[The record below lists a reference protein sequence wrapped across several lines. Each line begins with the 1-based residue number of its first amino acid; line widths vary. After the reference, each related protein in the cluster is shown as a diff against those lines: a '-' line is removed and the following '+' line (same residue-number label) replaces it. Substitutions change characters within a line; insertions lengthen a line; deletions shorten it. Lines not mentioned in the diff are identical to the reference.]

1 MADTFGVDVDD
12 RSWSLTTGPLLI
24 ERRTPIRTVVELA
37 DQNAQQEIWH
47 VDGRLHREDGPA
59 LVDSRGV
66 SAWCYGGRLHRVNEP
81 AWIGRGSIEYYL
93 NGARHRAGGPAVSY
107 YDATC
112 GILRWY
118 HHGRLHRYDGPAVET
133 FSDLGEDSEG
143 FYRHREEWYWNGV
156 RQRIGDGPA
165 LTERFDGAYLL
176 EAWYVQG
183 RLHRVDGPAR
193 ITRSDD
199 GITIQWYY
207 HDRLHRENAP
217 AVIRREG
224 NNRVREWYRYNL
236 RHRED
241 GPAFISQEEGIYQ
254 WYLNGVYYGDH
265 HQGQAIHPMELQ
277 YINVVPTKV
286 DSSAISHESICVICQ
301 DTLDRPL
308 SKLECGH
315 EFHFHCIKEWISSAP
330 SPTCPTCRYSMTA
343 EDLVEFL

>member
-1 MADTFGVDVDD
+1 MADTFGVDLDD
-12 RSWSLTTGPLLI
+12 RSWSFSTGPLLI

-93 NGARHRAGGPAVSY
+93 NGVRHRAGGPAVSY
-107 YDATC
+107 CDATC
-112 GILRWY
+112 CILRWY
-118 HHGRLHRYDGPAVET
+118 HHG
-133 FSDLGEDSEG
+133 
-143 FYRHREEWYWNGV
+143 
-156 RQRIGDGPA
+156 
-165 LTERFDGAYLL
+165 
-176 EAWYVQG
+176 
-183 RLHRVDGPAR
+183 
-193 ITRSDD
+193 
-199 GITIQWYY
+199 
-207 HDRLHRENAP
+207 RLHRENAP

-241 GPAFISQEEGIYQ
+241 GPAFISQEEEGIYQ
-254 WYLNGVYYGDH
+254 WYLNGVYYGSH
-265 HQGQAIHPMELQ
+265 HQDQAIHPMELQ
-277 YINVVPTKV
+277 YINVVPTNV
-286 DSSAISHESICVICQ
+286 DSSAISHEPICVICQ

-308 SKLECGH
+308 SKLECSH
-315 EFHFHCIKEWISSAP
+315 EFHFHCMKEWISSAP
-330 SPTCPTCRYSMTA
+330 NPTCPTCRYSMTA